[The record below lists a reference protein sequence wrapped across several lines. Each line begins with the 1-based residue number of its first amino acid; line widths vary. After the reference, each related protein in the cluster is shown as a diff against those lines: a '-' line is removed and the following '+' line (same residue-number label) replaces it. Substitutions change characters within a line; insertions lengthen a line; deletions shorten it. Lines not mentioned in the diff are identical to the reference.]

1 LTLNKLLDILIQRK
15 ELIDMATTNLNIR
28 IDADLKRQSEKIFNE
43 LGLTMS
49 TALTVFLRQ
58 TVRSNGIP
66 FEMRLNIPNDET
78 LAAIQDVNLNRNM
91 SKPFH
96 SVKELMEDLDA
107 DD

>member
-1 LTLNKLLDILIQRK
+1 
-15 ELIDMATTNLNIR
+15 MATTNLNIR
-28 IDADLKRQSEKIFNE
+28 IDEDLKKQSEEIFNE

-49 TALTVFLRQ
+49 AALTVFLRQ

-66 FEMRLNIPNDET
+66 FEMRLNVPNDET
-78 LAAIQDVNLNRNM
+78 IAAIQDVSQNRNM
-91 SKPFH
+91 SRSFN

>member
-1 LTLNKLLDILIQRK
+1 
-15 ELIDMATTNLNIR
+15 MATTNLNVR
-28 IDADLKRQSEKIFNE
+28 IDANLKKEAEQIFNE
-43 LGLTMS
+43 LGLNMS

-66 FEMRLNIPNDET
+66 FDMRLDVPNAET
-78 LAAIQDVNLNRNM
+78 LAAINDVNLRRNL
-91 SKPFH
+91 SKPYT

>member
-1 LTLNKLLDILIQRK
+1 
-15 ELIDMATTNLNIR
+15 MATTNLNIR
-28 IDADLKRQSEKIFNE
+28 IDAELKKQSEQIFNE
-43 LGLTMS
+43 LGLNMS

-78 LAAIQDVNLNRNM
+78 LAAIEDVNLNRNM
-91 SKPFH
+91 SRPFRT
-96 SVKELMEDLDA
+96 VKELMEDLDA

>member
-1 LTLNKLLDILIQRK
+1 
-15 ELIDMATTNLNIR
+15 MPTTNLNIR
-28 IDADLKRQSEKIFNE
+28 IDEDLKKQSEEIFNE

-49 TALTVFLRQ
+49 AALTVFLRQ

-66 FEMRLNIPNDET
+66 FEMRLNTPNDET
-78 LAAIQDVNLNRNM
+78 TAAIQDVNLQRNM
-91 SKPFH
+91 SKPFN

>member
-1 LTLNKLLDILIQRK
+1 
-15 ELIDMATTNLNIR
+15 MSTTNLNIR
-28 IDADLKRQSEKIFNE
+28 IDADLKKQAEQIFNE
-43 LGLTMS
+43 LGLNMS

-66 FEMRLNIPNDET
+66 FDLRLEAPNEET
-78 LAAIQDVNLNRNM
+78 RAAMNDVNLNRNM

-96 SVKELMEDLDA
+96 SVKALMEDLDA

>member
-1 LTLNKLLDILIQRK
+1 
-15 ELIDMATTNLNIR
+15 MATTNLNVR
-28 IDADLKRQSEKIFNE
+28 IDAALKKEAEQIFNE
-43 LGLTMS
+43 LGLNMS

-66 FEMRLNIPNDET
+66 FDMRLDIPNRET
-78 LAAIQDVNLNRNM
+78 LAAIRDVNLRRNL
-91 SKPFH
+91 SGPYD

>member
-1 LTLNKLLDILIQRK
+1 
-15 ELIDMATTNLNIR
+15 MATTNLNIR
-28 IDADLKRQSEKIFNE
+28 IDSDLKKQSEEIFNE

-66 FEMRLNIPNDET
+66 FDMRLNTLNEET
-78 LAAIQDVNLNRNM
+78 TSAIEDVNLGRNM
-91 SKPFH
+91 SRKF
-96 SVKELMEDLDA
+96 SNVKELMEDLDA

>member
-1 LTLNKLLDILIQRK
+1 
-15 ELIDMATTNLNIR
+15 MATTNLNVR
-28 IDADLKRQSEKIFNE
+28 IDSELKRQSEQIFNE

-49 TALTVFLRQ
+49 AALTVFLRQ
-58 TVRSNGIP
+58 IVRTNGIP
-66 FEMRLNIPNDET
+66 FEMRLNTPNDET

-91 SKPFH
+91 SKTFY

>member
-1 LTLNKLLDILIQRK
+1 
-15 ELIDMATTNLNIR
+15 MPTTNLNFR
-28 IDADLKRQSEKIFNE
+28 IDADLKRQAEQIFTE

-66 FEMRLNIPNDET
+66 FELRLDVPNEET
-78 LAAIQDVNLNRNM
+78 LTAINDVNLKRNM
-91 SKPFH
+91 SKPFD
-96 SVKELMEDLDA
+96 SVKALMEDLDA

>member
-1 LTLNKLLDILIQRK
+1 
-15 ELIDMATTNLNIR
+15 MATTNLNVR
-28 IDADLKRQSEKIFNE
+28 IDADLKKQSEDIFNE

-58 TVRSNGIP
+58 TVRSKGIP
-66 FEMRLNIPNDET
+66 FDMRLNIPNEET
-78 LAAIQDVNLNRNM
+78 IAAIQDVNLNRNM
-91 SKPFH
+91 SRQFH

>member
-1 LTLNKLLDILIQRK
+1 
-15 ELIDMATTNLNIR
+15 MATTNLNVR
-28 IDADLKRQSEKIFNE
+28 IDAELKKQSEQIFNE
-43 LGLTMS
+43 LGLNMS

-78 LAAIQDVNLNRNM
+78 LAAIEDVNLNRNM
-91 SKPFH
+91 SRPFS

>member
-1 LTLNKLLDILIQRK
+1 
-15 ELIDMATTNLNIR
+15 MATANINVR
-28 IDADLKRQSEKIFNE
+28 IDADLKKQSEHIFNE

-58 TVRSNGIP
+58 TVRLNGLP
-66 FEMRLNIPNDET
+66 FEIRLNTLNDDT
-78 LAAIQDVNLNRNM
+78 LAAIEDVNQERNM

-96 SVKELMEDLDA
+96 SVKELMEALDA

>member
-1 LTLNKLLDILIQRK
+1 
-15 ELIDMATTNLNIR
+15 MATTNLNIR
-28 IDADLKRQSEKIFNE
+28 IDAELKKQSEQIFNE
-43 LGLTMS
+43 LGLNMS

-78 LAAIQDVNLNRNM
+78 LAAIEDVNLSRNM
-91 SKPFH
+91 SRSFN

>member
-1 LTLNKLLDILIQRK
+1 
-15 ELIDMATTNLNIR
+15 MATTNLNIR
-28 IDADLKRQSEKIFNE
+28 IDADLKRQSEEIFNE

-58 TVRSNGIP
+58 TVRSHGIP
-66 FEMRLNIPNDET
+66 FEMRLNVPNDET

-91 SKPFH
+91 SRPFN